1 MTGKRKNIR
10 LEAVLASVRSS
21 PLKID
26 MQKSSRGAVTVISG
40 IMSISEISEN
50 EIELVSH
57 SGRVVLLGDS
67 LGVTVLENRSVEI
80 YGRITEVRLTY
91 GKT

>member
-40 IMSISEISEN
+40 IMSISEMSEN